1 MNFPVCMK
9 INTQKC
15 MNEPE
20 KLSVFFIHVNETLE
34 KVSKMLCTKSS
45 TYLDKLNLIM
55 VVF

>member
-9 INTQKC
+9 SNTQKC

-34 KVSKMLCTKSS
+34 KVSKMLCTKSTCIWTS
-45 TYLDKLNLIM
+45 
-55 VVF
+55 